1 MFKVFSILPRGQL
14 VYCCLL
20 IAMMIIGGLLEAVGI
35 GAIFPLLKLMG
46 DDSFLDVHQNIKSA
60 VSVFNI
66 DTHEEFIIFS
76 TVCLII
82 FYIFK
87 NTFIA
92 IETRMQIYFAV
103 RNQIVYSKK
112 LLETYIKKDYAFHSD
127 TNTALLIK
135 NINNG
140 AYSVFSCIMIP
151 MFYVVTECITAM
163 AIWIMLLVV
172 DCVSAIYIAFALG
185 SILLGIIK
193 FLKRETLNLGTLQ
206 NTCQV
211 NYIKWINQSLGS
223 IKEIK
228 VLKKESYFVDMF
240 DKEYSLYGKANG
252 KYTFLNQ
259 MPRLAIETIVIMGL
273 MILIIF
279 KLVMGNNINDI
290 ISLLGLL
297 SLAAFRLM
305 PSVNRI
311 VGYTN
316 SIRFQQPLFNE
327 LYDELVKIKN
337 DFRNDEHADLC
348 AEKLNENMIISEAN
362 IVVKDLF
369 FKYPNSD
376 NYLLKNVNFNIPF
389 GAFVGIVGPS
399 GAGKTTLV
407 NILLGLVKPTS
418 GMVEIGGLTKYA
430 DFGKPIWSYVPQ
442 EIYIVDGTVVDN
454 IALGV
459 LPSEI
464 DYDCINHLLE
474 ICELSEIVEK
484 MPKGINTKIG
494 ERGTKISGGQRQRI
508 GIARALYS
516 KPRILVLDEATSAL
530 DSYTEKC
537 IMETI
542 LKLKGEITIIA
553 VAHRLSTLEECDFK
567 LEVNEGGVHKIK

>member
-1 MFKVFSILPRGQL
+1 MFKVFSILPRRQL

-46 DDSFLDVHQNIKSA
+46 DDGFLDNHQNIQDIVA
-60 VSVFNI
+60 VFNI
-66 DTHEEFIIFS
+66 DTHEEFIILS
-76 TVCLII
+76 AVCLIF
-82 FYIFK
+82 FYILK
-87 NTFIA
+87 NAFIA
-92 IETRMQIYFAV
+92 IETRMQIRFAV

-112 LLETYIKKDYAFHSD
+112 LLETYIKKDYTFHSD

-172 DCVSAIYIAFALG
+172 DYASALYIAFALG
-185 SILLGIIK
+185 SILFIIIK
-193 FLKRETLNLGTLQ
+193 FLKRKTLSLGNLQ
-206 NTCQV
+206 NTCQA

-228 VLKKESYFVDMF
+228 ILKKESFFVDMF
-240 DKEYSLYGKANG
+240 DREYSLFGRANG

-259 MPRLAIETIVIMGL
+259 IPRLVIETIVIMGL
-273 MILIIF
+273 MLLIVA

-290 ISLLGLL
+290 ISLLGVL

-327 LYDELVKIKN
+327 LYDELVKIKC
-337 DFRNDEHADLC
+337 DYDLNHYPETC
-348 AEKLNENMIISEAN
+348 AEKNSNMLASNAN
-362 IVVKDLF
+362 IIIKDLC
-369 FKYPNSD
+369 FKYENSD
-376 NYLLKNVNFNIPF
+376 NYIFKNVNLNIPF
-389 GAFVGIVGPS
+389 GAFVGVIGPS
-399 GAGKTTLV
+399 GSGKTTFV
-407 NILLGLVKPTS
+407 NILLGLVKPTN
-418 GMVEIGGLTKYA
+418 GVVEIGGTTKYA
-430 DFGKPIWSYVPQ
+430 DFEKPIWSYVPQ
-442 EIYIVDGTVVDN
+442 DIYIVDGTVLDN
-454 IALGV
+454 IALGE
-459 LPSEI
+459 LPSKI
-464 DYDCINHLLE
+464 DYEYINHLIE
-474 ICELSEIVEK
+474 ICELAEIVGK
-484 MPKGINTKIG
+484 MPEGLNTKIG

-530 DSYTEKC
+530 DSVTEKC
-537 IMETI
+537 IMKTI
-542 LKLKGEITIIA
+542 LRLKGEITIIA
-553 VAHRLSTLEECDFK
+553 IAHRLSTLEECDFK
-567 LEVNEGGVHKIK
+567 LEVKEGCVYKI